1 MGSTGTACLSHNNV
15 LQHDRFKAEFAAG
28 AGQLLYDLGHAID
41 NKRVQTKGPQQSI
54 ACTKSYHGLREMA
67 RVDEALH
74 RLIFALWPRL
84 LEVTQQQILIMMII
98 LMMIITTIIIIY
110 TYAQPSYQA
119 QVCAKKVTSL
129 TEVTCLLLRGAEA
142 HLELFLT
149 KSLIVNHP
157 GFYVILLTVHDVKM
171 LAKTDKATWSCNASL
186 ELLKCLHSA
195 NLPNSPL
202 KTTPYT
208 LHTGQLGRLPY
219 HKLHYWRLQQHPCA
233 GTQQVRQDSR

>member
-15 LQHDRFKAEFAAG
+15 LQHDRCKAEFAAG

-84 LEVTQQQILIMMII
+84 LEVTKQQIIV
-98 LMMIITTIIIIY
+98 IIIIY
-110 TYAQPSYQA
+110 TYARPSYQA
-119 QVCAKKVTSL
+119 QVCATKVNSL
-129 TEVTCLLLRGAEA
+129 TEATCLLLRGAEA

-149 KSLIVNHP
+149 KSLIVNHL
-157 GFYVILLTVHDVKM
+157 GFM
-171 LAKTDKATWSCNASL
+171 
-186 ELLKCLHSA
+186 
-195 NLPNSPL
+195 
-202 KTTPYT
+202 
-208 LHTGQLGRLPY
+208 
-219 HKLHYWRLQQHPCA
+219 
-233 GTQQVRQDSR
+233 